1 MVDLNSGSYFWDP
14 STGNLHEKVSDTEA
28 GDVQGR
34 IKTVKIRNQYY
45 YQDTNDNSVYHYVQ
59 ETGDIGECCGSIV
72 NKKFVRK

>member
-1 MVDLNSGSYFWDP
+1 MNSGAYFWDP
-14 STGNLHEKVSDTEA
+14 STGNLHEKISDTEA
-28 GDVQGR
+28 GDAQGR
-34 IKTVKIRNQYY
+34 LKTVKIRSQYY